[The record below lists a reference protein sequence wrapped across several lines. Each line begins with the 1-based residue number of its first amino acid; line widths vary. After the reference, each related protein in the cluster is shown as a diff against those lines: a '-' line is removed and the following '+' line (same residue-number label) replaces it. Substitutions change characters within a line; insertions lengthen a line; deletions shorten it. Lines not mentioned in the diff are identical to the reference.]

1 MGRPKQLLPW
11 KGRSL
16 LRHAAE
22 TALATSLRPVFV
34 VLGCEWETCERE
46 LAGLEVSAVI
56 NPRWSDGMGTSVAAG
71 IEALQQEE
79 TGITGALLM
88 LVDQPDLTVEFLD
101 SMSARFLKGN
111 APIVA
116 TQYSNGGGVPAIF
129 SRAYFEELRGL
140 NADRGARQIIARE
153 AKTVVLLRPPAEF
166 ADLDTP
172 GDHATRINAMS
183 SGASHSS
190 AIRSGAQPAPNDY
203 SSLNSL

>member
-1 MGRPKQLLPW
+1 LIILAAGASSRMGRPKQLLLW

-34 VLGCEWETCERE
+34 VLGCEWEACEME
-46 LAGLEVSAVI
+46 LAGLDVSAVI

-71 IEALQQEE
+71 IEALEMQD
-79 TGITGALLM
+79 TSITGALLM
-88 LVDQPDLTVEFLD
+88 LVDQPDVTAEFLD
-101 SMSARFLKGN
+101 WMLARWLKGDSL
-111 APIVA
+111 IVA

-129 SRAYFEELRGL
+129 SRAYFGELRAL

-153 AKTVVLLRPPAEF
+153 ASSVALFQPPAEV

-172 GDHATRINAMS
+172 EDHEARICK
-183 SGASHSS
+183 
-190 AIRSGAQPAPNDY
+190 
-203 SSLNSL
+203 